1 MLRDDIDARSG
12 FLMTL
17 TWLLAVMERYP
28 SPLEFV
34 LVHIA
39 FGNKNEL
46 GEAYGAQEAVNQ
58 LANVTRSLKKTF
70 RKADMIARNGTD
82 FWIIVP
88 YTPATEKIYDKV
100 LGIFHDAKHD
110 DLKIVDRDTTIFSL
124 AMLIEKKVHAKMN
137 VVEFLDH
144 LKLHRPEYAIH
155 SFRFPSSNNQ

>member
-17 TWLLAVMERYP
+17 DWLLAVMERYP

-39 FGNKNEL
+39 YGNKNEL

-70 RKADMIARNGTD
+70 RKADMSARNGTD

-100 LGIFHDAKHD
+100 LGIFNDAKHD
-110 DLKIVDRDTTIFSL
+110 NLDIVDRETSIFSL
-124 AMLIEKKVHAKMN
+124 TMLIEKKVHTRMN

-144 LKLHRPEYAIH
+144 LKQNRQDYATH
-155 SFRFPSSNNQ
+155 SFRLPSNNSR